1 MVKIHLSLI
10 HILKDKNNHEVLIHV
25 GIDTVNL
32 NGNGFILHVS
42 QGEKV
47 QSGQLLLEFDIK
59 MIEDKEIDLTT
70 PVVFV
75 GNQDINDLSLI
86 HIYL

>member
-1 MVKIHLSLI
+1 M
-10 HILKDKNNHEVLIHV
+10 
-25 GIDTVNL
+25 NL

-75 GNQDINDLSLI
+75 GNQDINDIDSCDVMAKKVLLK
-86 HIYL
+86 Y